1 MDLPQNAS
9 LNEQER
15 KSVPSPP
22 QRFHSNTRRK
32 LRNRLSQR
40 AFRRRQAECIRELK
54 NRVNADQ
61 RSDSERVE
69 ALQKENRLLR
79 QQLIDVQTKMSR
91 MMASVQLLSDSVAK
105 TLDDTA
111 GGERERERSEQVNG
125 KTGNDEQIV
134 EEASLQS
141 IDLEAF
147 DPSILDFDAP
157 FSSSNVTGKYRHFYT
172 KSRLTIRCSSL
183 DR

>member
-1 MDLPQNAS
+1 M
-9 LNEQER
+9 
-15 KSVPSPP
+15 
-22 QRFHSNTRRK
+22 
-32 LRNRLSQR
+32 
-40 AFRRRQAECIRELK
+40 
-54 NRVNADQ
+54 NADQ

-79 QQLIDVQTKMSR
+79 KQLIDVQTKMSR

-111 GGERERERSEQVNG
+111 SGEGDERQRDGAERVNG
-125 KTGNDEQIV
+125 KTESDEHIA
-134 EEASLQS
+134 EESALQS

-157 FSSSNVTGKYRHFYT
+157 FSSSATGKYQPSFYEL
-172 KSRLTIRCSSL
+172 RLITIN
-183 DR
+183 

>member
-1 MDLPQNAS
+1 
-9 LNEQER
+9 
-15 KSVPSPP
+15 
-22 QRFHSNTRRK
+22 
-32 LRNRLSQR
+32 
-40 AFRRRQAECIRELK
+40 
-54 NRVNADQ
+54 VNADQ

-111 GGERERERSEQVNG
+111 SSEGGERRRDSEGERDQRVNE
-125 KTGNDEQIV
+125 KTRNGEQIV
-134 EEASLQS
+134 EESALQS

-157 FSSSNVTGKYRHFYT
+157 FSSSNVSGKHCHPES
-172 KSRLTIRCSSL
+172 KSS
-183 DR
+183 

>member
-1 MDLPQNAS
+1 MS
-9 LNEQER
+9 KNESSSSHPR
-15 KSVPSPP
+15 HLFIFPNKC
-22 QRFHSNTRRK
+22 RK

-111 GGERERERSEQVNG
+111 SGEGDERRRDGERERDQRVNG
-125 KTGNDEQIV
+125 KTRNDEQIV
-134 EEASLQS
+134 EESALQS

-157 FSSSNVTGKYRHFYT
+157 FSSSNVSGKHCHPES
-172 KSRLTIRCSSL
+172 KSS
-183 DR
+183 